1 MIHWTQ
7 LPALGTVLAGYAE
20 GEPYVSRIFGA
31 FAQSTRQQHAARFLV
46 GCLILGGVAAC
57 GESEPEATP
66 TPAPTPAAIV
76 TAPVMSPSPAPIPT
90 PAPEPTPTA
99 TPAPTPT
106 PAAQP
111 APQPVTPRPADAAPP
126 PAATPEPTEP
136 PTAVTDE
143 PAPTVFGVVLPQV
156 GLNVRDNPS
165 VDEGT
170 VQYVALQGEE
180 LELTDVITE
189 VDGVVWRQLA
199 DGNWVQVQYLEISEA
214 APEVMAEPTAEPTPA
229 DTTTQTIGVVIPEI
243 GLNVRDA
250 PSVAEGAVQYVALQ
264 GEELVLTGQIVE
276 AEDAVWYELE
286 DGNWV
291 QGQYLEF
298 NP

>member
-1 MIHWTQ
+1 M
-7 LPALGTVLAGYAE
+7 LGTVLSEFVGT
-20 GEPYVSRIFGA
+20 EPYVSRTIRAWRRSGRLA
-31 FAQSTRQQHAARFLV
+31 WVASLLV
-46 GCLILGGVAAC
+46 ASVALAGIAAC

-66 TPAPTPAAIV
+66 TPAPTPLPIV
-76 TAPVMSPSPAPIPT
+76 TAPAMSPSPAPAPT
-90 PAPEPTPTA
+90 PTPEPTPTA
-99 TPAPTPT
+99 TPTPRPTPTAQPAPRPVTARPAQTTPAPTPT
-106 PAAQP
+106 
-111 APQPVTPRPADAAPP
+111 
-126 PAATPEPTEP
+126 E
-136 PTAVTDE
+136 
-143 PAPTVFGVVLPQV
+143 APTVETEAEPAVIVGVVLPEV

-180 LELTDVITE
+180 LELTEE
-189 VDGVVWRQLA
+189 VFESDGIVWRRLA
-199 DGNWVQVQYLEISEA
+199 DGNWVQVQYLEVSETTPDSMAEA
-214 APEVMAEPTAEPTPA
+214 APDATPEVTAEAPA
-229 DTTTQTIGVVIPEI
+229 QTIGVVIPEI

-250 PSVAEGAVQYVALQ
+250 PSVADSVVQYVALQ

-276 AEDAVWYELE
+276 AEGAVWYELE

>member
-1 MIHWTQ
+1 M
-7 LPALGTVLAGYAE
+7 LGTVLSEFVGT
-20 GEPYVSRIFGA
+20 EPYVSRTIRAWRRSGRLA
-31 FAQSTRQQHAARFLV
+31 WVASLLV
-46 GCLILGGVAAC
+46 ASVALAGIAAC

-66 TPAPTPAAIV
+66 TPAPTPLPIV
-76 TAPVMSPSPAPIPT
+76 TAPAMSPSPAPAPT
-90 PAPEPTPTA
+90 PTSEPTPTA
-99 TPAPTPT
+99 TPTPRPTPTAQPAPRPVTARPAQTTPAPTPT
-106 PAAQP
+106 
-111 APQPVTPRPADAAPP
+111 
-126 PAATPEPTEP
+126 E
-136 PTAVTDE
+136 
-143 PAPTVFGVVLPQV
+143 APTVETEAEPAVIVGVVLPEV

-180 LELTDVITE
+180 LELTEE
-189 VDGVVWRQLA
+189 VFESDGIVWRRLA
-199 DGNWVQVQYLEISEA
+199 DGNWVQVQYLEVSETTPDTMTEA
-214 APEVMAEPTAEPTPA
+214 APDATPEVTAEAPA
-229 DTTTQTIGVVIPEI
+229 QTIGVVIPEI

-250 PSVAEGAVQYVALQ
+250 PSVADSVVQYVALQ

-276 AEDAVWYELE
+276 AEGAVWYELE